1 MSVVVDAGKDDAERL
16 HVEMEDVVLVNVVLK
31 SIVIK
36 PLSFF
41 LNDEEAN
48 KLEGL
53 SLYIFSHV

>member
-36 PLSFF
+36 PFLSQ
-41 LNDEEAN
+41 
-48 KLEGL
+48 
-53 SLYIFSHV
+53 